1 MILIF
6 IILVIAIVH
15 ALFLLYP
22 VYRDEAWDVYAWTPW
37 TEKNYALFKK
47 VTGNNK
53 QVRIR
58 LLINWILWP
67 FLILYILV
75 MPIVF
80 LYKLPGILKEYDGE
94 ITYSK
99 DGKTLLKVADNCR
112 RVKVK
117 NGVEVIAREAFD
129 STRVKHIYL
138 PNTVKILE
146 PNALLRA
153 HYLERI
159 NLPDSITKIDRY
171 AFHFCGGFGKGLKR
185 IVLPKHLHYLGEDA
199 FYGCDKL
206 EKMNIRGDFMWQ
218 QSWLKNNPFSYI
230 KSLVDIKN
238 SNPNFKVEKGM
249 LMSSD
254 SKILFRCVN
263 EGKRVVVKDGVE
275 TIAQGAFCGRNR
287 MEEVILPTSL
297 KKICIEAFSGC
308 QLIDNV
314 VLPEGV
320 EYIGF
325 ESFSFCQ
332 SLKTMTLPTSLN
344 TIEWCAFE
352 HSDHLQ
358 NFVLPNGMEDVFK
371 KMIDDAKYNLPF

>member
-22 VYRDEAWDVYAWTPW
+22 VYRDEALDIYTWTPW
-37 TEKNYALFKK
+37 TEEKYALFRKM
-47 VTGNNK
+47 TGNNK

-58 LLINWILWP
+58 LIINWILWP
-67 FLILYILV
+67 FLILFILV
-75 MPIVF
+75 MPVVF
-80 LYKLPGILKEYDGE
+80 LFKLQDILKEYDGE

-112 RVKVK
+112 RVKVRS
-117 NGVEVIAREAFD
+117 GVEVIAKEAFD
-129 STRVKHIYL
+129 STRVTHITL
-138 PNTVKILE
+138 PDTIKLLE

-153 HYLERI
+153 HYLESI
-159 NLPDSITKIDRY
+159 NLPDSITKIDRV

-218 QSWLKNNPFSYI
+218 PSWLKKNPFSYI